1 MPEQPKQ
8 AEQEVLLT
16 NQTNKSQKN
25 NCKKITVAKA
35 QKMLCYVLP
44 FIISSEVVFSEAFQS
59 GAV

>member
-25 NCKKITVAKA
+25 NCKKITSKSTE
-35 QKMLCYVLP
+35 KMLCYVLP

>member
-25 NCKKITVAKA
+25 NCSKSTE
-35 QKMLCYVLP
+35 KMLCYVLP

>member
-35 QKMLCYVLP
+35 QRKCYVLP